1 MAPRHRRGRLG
12 LDVRMLAAMA
22 LLGLVYAGFGWG
34 LHLLG
39 MPAWA
44 IAVLAGGVLT
54 VQWLGTERLA
64 LAATGAREVA
74 PEQVPTL
81 HQALVRLC
89 ALTGQPTPRLAL
101 SPDQAPNAFT
111 VGRSR
116 RHAVIVVTW
125 GLRCRLEPRELEA
138 VLAHELAHIEHRD
151 VAVMTLA
158 SSWALALA
166 WVARVLGTGLRTGA
180 AVARSDRLFAVD
192 LLLSDVG
199 LLGTVVAVVAAAAT
213 AAASAIAYLPLRALS
228 RYRELAADRTAAIQ
242 LGQPALLA
250 SVLVK
255 VHAESSAIP
264 AADLRRQG
272 VPAIGFVAR
281 PGPFASWFPTHPSL
295 ARRLSQ
301 LDALLTERC

>member
-1 MAPRHRRGRLG
+1 MAPRRFQRRVG
-12 LDVRMLAAMA
+12 LDVRMLLAMA
-22 LLGLVYAGFGWG
+22 LLGLVYAGIGWG
-34 LHLLG
+34 MHLLG
-39 MPAWA
+39 VPVWTIVVLAG
-44 IAVLAGGVLT
+44 AVLAG
-54 VQWLGTERLA
+54 QWLGTERLA

-89 ALTGQPTPRLAL
+89 ALTGQPVPRLAL

-116 RHAVIVVTW
+116 RRAVIVVTW

-151 VAVMTLA
+151 VAVMTMA

-166 WVARVLGTGLRTGA
+166 WVARMLGTG
-180 AVARSDRLFAVD
+180 AVAGAHALRYDP
-192 LLLSDVG
+192 LSEVG
-199 LLGTVVAVVAAAAT
+199 LLGTAVAAVGAATTAVVGAV
-213 AAASAIAYLPLRALS
+213 AYLPLRALS
-228 RYRELAADRTAAIQ
+228 RYRELAADRTAAIH

-255 VHAESSAIP
+255 VHGDGSGIP
-264 AADLRRQG
+264 DADLRRRT
-272 VPAIGFVAR
+272 VPAIGLVAR
-281 PGPFASWFPTHPSL
+281 PGPLAEWFPTHPSL
-295 ARRLSQ
+295 ACRLSQ
-301 LDALLTERC
+301 LDALLAELR

>member
-1 MAPRHRRGRLG
+1 
-12 LDVRMLAAMA
+12 MLVAMA
-22 LLGLVYAGFGWG
+22 LLCLVYAGIGCG
-34 LHLLG
+34 MHLLG
-39 MPAWA
+39 VPVWA
-44 IAVLAGGVLT
+44 TAVLAGGVLAG
-54 VQWLGTERLA
+54 QWLGTERLA

-81 HQALVRLC
+81 YQALVRLC

-116 RHAVIVVTW
+116 RRAMIVVTW

-199 LLGTVVAVVAAAAT
+199 LLGTVAAVVGAAT
-213 AAASAIAYLPLRALS
+213 TAVASAVAYLPLRALS
-228 RYRELAADRTAAIQ
+228 RYRELAADRAATIH

-255 VHAESSAIP
+255 VQAESSGIP
-264 AADLRRQG
+264 AADLRRQS

-281 PGPFASWFPTHPSL
+281 PGPLARWFPTHPSL

-301 LDALLTERC
+301 LDALLTELR